1 MELFSGSLVVV
12 VIVGMFVI
20 FFLLIMAV
28 ARRYKKVGPNE
39 VMVISGGRHKLR
51 GTGAPEVTG
60 YRIRKGGGAFILPLI
75 ERVDVMS
82 LEVMTLDITTPEV
95 YTKPGVPIVVDGVA
109 QVKIRGDEASIR
121 TASEQFLGKS
131 VEQIKEVALQTVE
144 GHLRAIIGTL
154 TVEEIYR
161 NRDQFASSVQDV
173 AVSDMA
179 NMGLEIVSFT
189 LKDIRD
195 SHGYLDALG
204 KPKIAEIKRDAVI
217 AQAEAD
223 RDSNIRSAQARQAGE
238 TAKFQ
243 AETKIAEAQRDYQ
256 SQKAE
261 YDAAVNLKR
270 AEADLAYDIQKNR
283 TSQELKRE
291 EVQIAIVEKE
301 QQVLVQEKE
310 IQRRERELKATVER
324 QADAERYRVE
334 TEAAAQKAKY
344 EREATGQ
351 AEATRQK
358 GQADADIIRAIGESE
373 AQVVA
378 LKGAAEAEAMA
389 KKAASFKQYNEAAV
403 LDILAKVLPEI
414 AHAVAAPLAKTDR
427 ITLVS
432 TGGDGSGASRLTGDI
447 TKIMAELPAVI
458 ESLSGIELRKLVEAV
473 PALKAAM
480 TEPAGGKPAD

>member
-1 MELFSGSLVVV
+1 MEALTIFVFLTVP
-12 VIVGMFVI
+12 IV
-20 FFLLIMAV
+20 FFLMLMAV
-28 ARRYKKVGPNE
+28 AKRYKKVGPNE

-51 GTGAPEVTG
+51 GPGAAEVTG
-60 YRIRKGGGAFILPLI
+60 YRIRKGGGAFVWPLI
-75 ERVDVMS
+75 ERVDIMS

-95 YTKPGVPIVVDGVA
+95 YTKPGVPIVVDGVT
-109 QVKIRGDEASIR
+109 QVKIKGDEASIR
-121 TASEQFLGKS
+121 TAGEQFLGKS
-131 VEQIKEVALQTVE
+131 VNEIKEIALQTIE

-204 KPKIAEIKRDAVI
+204 KPKTAEVKRDAVI

-223 RDSNIRSAQARQAGE
+223 RDAKIRSAQARRAGE
-238 TAKFQ
+238 VATFE
-243 AETKIAEAQRDYQ
+243 AETKIALAQRDYE

-261 YDAAVNLKR
+261 YDASVNLKK

-291 EVQIAIVEKE
+291 EVQVSIVEKE
-301 QQVLVQEKE
+301 QQVLVQERE
-310 IQRRERELKATVER
+310 IQRREKELEATVKR
-324 QADAERYRVE
+324 QADAERYKVE
-334 TEAAAQKAKY
+334 TEAAAHKARA
-344 EREATGQ
+344 ELEALGEAAATRQRGQ
-351 AEATRQK
+351 AEADVILAT
-358 GQADADIIRAIGESE
+358 GESS
-373 AQVVA
+373 AQVIA
-378 LKGAAEAEAMA
+378 LKGNAEAEAMA
-389 KKAASFKQYNEAAV
+389 KKATSFRQYGEAAV
-403 LDILAKVLPEI
+403 LDILVKALPEI
-414 AHAVAAPLAKTDR
+414 AHEVASPLAKTDS

-432 TGGDGSGASRLTGDI
+432 TGGDGTGASRLTGDV
-447 TKIMAELPAVI
+447 TKVMAEIPAVI

-473 PALKAAM
+473 PALKESMSASR
-480 TEPAGGKPAD
+480 PSGDQ

>member
-1 MELFSGSLVVV
+1 MESFSGMITVVV
-12 VIVGMFVI
+12 VVGLFVI

-51 GTGAPEVTG
+51 GVGAPEVTG

-121 TASEQFLGKS
+121 TAAEQFLGKS

-204 KPKIAEIKRDAVI
+204 KPKIAEIKRDAII

-223 RDSNIRSAQARQAGE
+223 RDANIRSANARQAGE

-243 AETKIAEAQRDYQ
+243 AETKIAESERDYK
-256 SQKAE
+256 SQKAQ

-310 IQRRERELKATVER
+310 IQRRERELEATIKR

-334 TEAAAQKAKY
+334 TEATAQKAKF
-344 EREATGQ
+344 ELEATGQ
-351 AEATRQK
+351 AEATRQR
-358 GQADADIIRAIGESE
+358 GQADADVIRVTGQSE

-378 LKGAAEAEAMA
+378 LKGSAEAEAMA
-389 KKAASFKQYNEAAV
+389 KRAASFKQYNEAAV
-403 LDILAKVLPEI
+403 LEILVKALPEI
-414 AHAVAAPLAKTDR
+414 ARAVSEPLSKTDR
-427 ITLVS
+427 ITMIS
-432 TGGDGSGASRLTGDI
+432 TGGDGVGASKLTGDVA
-447 TKIMAELPAVI
+447 KVMAELPPVI
-458 ESLSGIELRKLVEAV
+458 ESLSGIDLRKLVDAV
-473 PALKAAM
+473 PALKEAKA
-480 TEPAGGKPAD
+480 ED